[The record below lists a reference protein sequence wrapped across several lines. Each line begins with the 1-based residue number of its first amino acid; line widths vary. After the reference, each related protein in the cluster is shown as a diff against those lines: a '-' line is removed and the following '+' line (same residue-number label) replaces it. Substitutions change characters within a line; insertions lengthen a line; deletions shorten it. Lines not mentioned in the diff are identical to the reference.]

1 MDVLFQLLRTGISF
15 NLGLREKNENP
26 DEDNFRE
33 NVLELIFGPTF
44 SKMADLV
51 IYDKIHKGF
60 YTFPKES

>member
-33 NVLELIFGPTF
+33 NVLELVFGPIF
-44 SKMADLV
+44 SKMVDLV
-51 IYDKIHKGF
+51 IFEK
-60 YTFPKES
+60 